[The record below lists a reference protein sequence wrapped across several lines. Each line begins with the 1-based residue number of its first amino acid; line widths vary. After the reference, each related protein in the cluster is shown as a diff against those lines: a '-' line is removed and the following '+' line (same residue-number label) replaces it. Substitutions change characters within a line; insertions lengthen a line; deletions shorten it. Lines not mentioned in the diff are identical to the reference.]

1 MGYEFTVTKSEERM
15 NIRTLLLT
23 TIALTILCLWAINPV
38 KAEETPPVTPT
49 PEASPEASPDSQ
61 VIIPNIFRINRD
73 VPCTNI
79 QIVQSI
85 LAQRGQKPIASGSA
99 LVEDEQF
106 SVLVLALNDVTGEFS
121 IVIVNE
127 QYGIACNIYAGG
139 DFRLIG
145 Q

>member
-1 MGYEFTVTKSEERM
+1 M
-15 NIRTLLLT
+15 NIRTLFLT
-23 TIALTILCLWAINPV
+23 TIVLTILVLWAVNPV
-38 KAEETPPVTPT
+38 RAEETQPVAPT
-49 PEASPEASPDSQ
+49 PEASPEPP

-99 LVEDEQF
+99 LVEEEQF

-139 DFRLIG
+139 DFRLIS